1 MSEYY
6 ERKITMRRYNP
17 PFNGKRYVL
26 NKNTGEIH
34 DLDRETS
41 HCRINDIKAEH
52 IFNCS
57 SYEEAVIFLLCL
69 ILEEMVV
76 LTAYQKKQWITI
88 KSCFF

>member
-1 MSEYY
+1 MAEYY
-6 ERKITMRRYNP
+6 ERRITMRRYNP

-57 SYEEAVIFLLCL
+57 SYEEAVVFSSMLNIRRNGC
-69 ILEEMVV
+69 
-76 LTAYQKKQWITI
+76 AYCMPEKNNG
-88 KSCFF
+88 

>member
-1 MSEYY
+1 
-6 ERKITMRRYNP
+6 MRRYTS

-41 HCRINDIKAEH
+41 HCRINDIKPEH

-57 SYEEAVIFLLCL
+57 SYEEAVVFLLCL
-69 ILEEMVV
+69 TLEETDV
-76 LTAYQKKQWITI
+76 LTVCQREIMDNH
-88 KSCFF
+88 